1 MAAQIPFLMLKLY
14 LIFFRLTIDR
24 IASFFSFMIEKGEMV
39 DDDVSVIYFSFFFFV
54 AFFLHLSGIDY
65 TPITGDSKRPEFSG
79 ICNFRIQHKR
89 EPDDEW
95 FKRSKDPGKLL
106 YKLSFL
112 PT

>member
-1 MAAQIPFLMLKLY
+1 
-14 LIFFRLTIDR
+14 
-24 IASFFSFMIEKGEMV
+24 MIEKGETV

-54 AFFLHLSGIDY
+54 AFFLHLPGIDY
-65 TPITGDSKRPEFSG
+65 NPITGDSKRLEFSDM
-79 ICNFRIQHKR
+79 CNFRIQHKR
-89 EPDDEW
+89 EPDEEW